1 MDSMKLVQVQQ
12 FAQEEKQS
20 VYHLWW
26 FNKSTNKKF
35 SARRAFYSDLQGDFS
50 LLINLFENSR
60 KEGRKE
66 EYYLRATSCANGCTF
81 YTLEKVIHKN
91 ERRLRFCIGEG
102 FQSKHTGGDIHI
114 HIEPL
119 TGYSKKL
126 VLCLNEQKGN
136 GNE

>member
-1 MDSMKLVQVQQ
+1 MEAMKLLQVPVYSKT
-12 FAQEEKQS
+12 EKQN

-26 FNKSTNKKF
+26 FNRISNKKF
-35 SARRAFYSDLQGDFS
+35 CAGRAFYSDEYGDFS

-60 KEGRKE
+60 KEGKAE
-66 EYYLRATSCANGCTF
+66 EFYLRATSSVNDCTF
-81 YTLEKVIHKN
+81 YKLEKVIHKN

-102 FQSKHTGGDIHI
+102 FQSKETGGDIYI

-126 VLCLNEQKGN
+126 VLSLNEQKEKD
-136 GNE
+136 NE

>member
-1 MDSMKLVQVQQ
+1 MEPMKLVEVPKST
-12 FAQEEKQS
+12 ANENKS

-26 FNKSTNKKF
+26 FNKTTNKKF
-35 SARRAFYSDLQGDFS
+35 SAGRAFYSNLQGDFS

-66 EYYLRATSCANGCTF
+66 EYYLRATSSANGCTF

-91 ERRLRFCIGEG
+91 DRRLRFSIGEG
-102 FQSKHTGGDIHI
+102 FQSKQTGGDIYI

-126 VLCLNEQKGN
+126 VLSLNEQKGKD
-136 GNE
+136 NE